1 MTRPCSL
8 VVDSGAVLGDGQRPG
23 TIVVPLRIVFGEQ
36 VLRDGIDITADSFYR
51 RLEAGDVPTTSTPSP
66 GEYLEAFRA
75 SDAQTDIVCL
85 TIPRTLSAMHESATL
100 AARLF
105 NDSGDHRRVH
115 VVDTGNAAAGFGLVA
130 RAAADLC
137 AAGAEADQV
146 LQRVEQARNEV
157 LMLGTLRTL
166 TYLARSGRV
175 PSLVAGV
182 TNLLDVRPIFEL
194 SKGEARRLALVRG
207 EKRVVR
213 SFQKCATELLDAAT
227 PLWLA
232 VFHSGAPELAAELR
246 DALHAALTVS
256 RSETITLSPV
266 MGAYTGP
273 GMTGFA
279 AMPLRGAELD
289 EVP

>member
-8 VVDSGAVLGDGQRPG
+8 VVDSGAVLDEGRYAG
-23 TIVVPLRIVFGEQ
+23 TQVVPLRIVFGEQ
-36 VLRDGIDITADSFYR
+36 VLRDGIDITADSFYA
-51 RLEAGDVPTTSTPSP
+51 RLEIGDVPTTSTPSP

-75 SDAQTDIVCL
+75 SDAESDIVCL
-85 TIPRTLSAMHESATL
+85 TIPRSLSAMNESATL

-105 NDSGDHRRVH
+105 NDSGDSRRVH

-130 RAAADLC
+130 RAAAELV
-137 AAGAEADQV
+137 AAGRPADAV

-157 LMLGTLRTL
+157 VMLGTLRTL

-175 PSLVAGV
+175 PSLVAGI

-213 SFQKCATELLDAAT
+213 SFQKCALELLDADT

-232 VFHSGAPELAAELR
+232 VFHSGAPEPAAELR
-246 DALHAALTVS
+246 DALHAKLTVR

>member
-1 MTRPCSL
+1 MTRPCAL
-8 VVDSGAVLGDGQRPG
+8 VVDSGAVLGDPVPAG
-23 TIVVPLRIVFGEQ
+23 TTVVPLRIVFGDE
-36 VLRDGIDITADSFYR
+36 VLRDGIDISAESFYA
-51 RLEAGDVPTTSTPSP
+51 RLAAGHSPTTSTPSP
-66 GEYLEAFRA
+66 GEYLGAFREC
-75 SDAQTDIVCL
+75 DAETDIVCL
-85 TIPRTLSAMHESATL
+85 TIPRGLSAMYESAML

-105 NDSGDHRRVH
+105 NDSGDARRVH

-130 RAAADLC
+130 RAAAELC
-137 AAGAEADQV
+137 AAGESAAAV
-146 LQRVEQARNEV
+146 LARVEQARNEV
-157 LMLGTLRTL
+157 VMLGTLRTL
-166 TYLARSGRV
+166 AYLARSGRV
-175 PSLVAGV
+175 PALVAGV

-194 SKGEARRLALVRG
+194 SKGEARRVALVRG

-213 SFQKCATELLDAAT
+213 SFQKAALDLLDRDT

-232 VFHSGAPELAAELR
+232 TFHSGAPEPAAELR
-246 DALHAALTVS
+246 DALHSALTVW

-279 AMPLRGAELD
+279 AMPLRGAELA

>member
-8 VVDSGAVLGDGQRPG
+8 VVDSGAVLADPAPAG
-23 TIVVPLRIVFGEQ
+23 TVVVPLRIVFGEQ
-36 VLRDGIDITADSFYR
+36 VLRDGIDITAESFYA
-51 RLEAGDVPTTSTPSP
+51 RLSRGEVPTTSTPSP
-66 GEYLEAFRA
+66 GEYLEAFRS
-75 SDAQTDIVCL
+75 SDAQSDIVCL

-105 NDSGDHRRVH
+105 NDSGDPRRVH

-130 RAAADLC
+130 RAAAELC
-137 AAGAEADQV
+137 AAGESADAV

-157 LMLGTLRTL
+157 VMLGTLRTL

-175 PSLVAGV
+175 PALVAGV

-213 SFQKCATELLDAAT
+213 SFQKCATELLDATT

-232 VFHSGAPELAAELR
+232 VFHSGAPEPAAELR
-246 DALHAALTVS
+246 EALHAALTVG
-256 RSETITLSPV
+256 RSETIALSPV

>member
-1 MTRPCSL
+1 VTRPCSL
-8 VVDSGAVLGDGQRPG
+8 VVDSGAVLGDDVHPG
-23 TIVVPLRIVFGEQ
+23 TIVVPLRIVFGDE
-36 VLRDGIDITADSFYR
+36 VLRDGIDISAEAFYR
-51 RLEAGDVPTTSTPSP
+51 RLAAGQVPTTSTPSP
-66 GEYLEAFRA
+66 GEYLEAFRG
-75 SDAQTDIVCL
+75 SDAETDIVCL
-85 TIPRTLSAMHESATL
+85 TIPRTLSAMHQSATL
-100 AARLF
+100 ATRLF
-105 NDSGDHRRVH
+105 NDSGDRRRVH

-130 RAAADLC
+130 RAAAELC
-137 AAGAEADQV
+137 AAGESAEAV

-157 LMLGTLRTL
+157 VMLGTLRTL

-175 PSLVAGV
+175 PTLVAGV

-213 SFQKCATELLDAAT
+213 SFQKCATDLLDTET

-232 VFHSGAPELAAELR
+232 VFHSGAPEPAAELR
-246 DALHAALTVS
+246 EALHSALTVG

>member
-1 MTRPCSL
+1 MSRPCAL
-8 VVDSGAVLGDGQRPG
+8 VIDSGAVLAEPVPQG
-23 TIVVPLRIVFGEQ
+23 TTVVPLRIVFGDE
-36 VLRDGIDITADSFYR
+36 VLRDGVDISAESFYA
-51 RLEAGDVPTTSTPSP
+51 RLESGEVPTTSTPSP
-66 GEYLEAFRA
+66 GEYLEAFRDCDA
-75 SDAQTDIVCL
+75 DSDILCL

-100 AARLF
+100 AARLLS
-105 NDSGDHRRVH
+105 DAGDRRSVH

-130 RAAADLC
+130 RAAAGLC
-137 AAGAEADQV
+137 AAGAPAD
-146 LQRVEQARNEV
+146 EV
-157 LMLGTLRTL
+157 LRRVDEARQEVRMYGTLRTL

-175 PSLVAGV
+175 PTLVAGV

-194 SKGEARRLALVRG
+194 SRGEAKRHALVRG
-207 EKRVVR
+207 ERRTVR
-213 SFQKCATELLDAAT
+213 AFQKCAEENLAADA

-232 VFHSGAPELAAELR
+232 VFHSAAPDSAADLR
-246 DALHAALTVS
+246 EALHGVLTVG
-256 RSETITLSPV
+256 RSETIALSPV